1 MASISLR
8 RRDAVLLTAMLAT
21 ETGNVAMNTLFKAA
35 TSKGLNS
42 YTFLIY
48 SYLIGSLVLLP
59 SHIFS
64 YRSRSLPPLSLSI
77 LCKIGVLGLLGST
90 YLITGFIGIEYS
102 NPTLASAI
110 SNINPAITF
119 ILAIIFRMEK
129 ASFKE
134 KSSVAKM
141 VGTIVSL
148 VGALV
153 VVLYH
158 GPRFFTP
165 SSQSSPQL
173 CQLLP
178 PLSSSNSDWIIG
190 GCLLAVKDTLVPL
203 AFILQAHIMKI
214 YPSPFTVSFFYF
226 LIASI
231 LTSLIGIVAENNNPS
246 IWIIHFDITLVCIVV
261 GGIFNPGYY
270 AIHLWAV
277 RNKGPVYLAIFRPL
291 SILIAVIMGAIF
303 LGEFFYL
310 GSLVGGILISLGFYT
325 VMWGKAK
332 EENDN
337 VMRDPSIRPLKL
349 KVVME

>member
-8 RRDAVLLTAMLAT
+8 GRDAALLTAMLAT
-21 ETGNVAMNTLFKAA
+21 ETGNVVMNTLFKAA
-35 TSKGLNS
+35 NLKGLNS
-42 YTFLIY
+42 YTFLVY
-48 SYLIGSLVLLP
+48 SYLIGSLVLLAP
-59 SHIFS
+59 HIFS
-64 YRSRSLPPLSLSI
+64 YRLRSLPPLSFSI

-102 NPTLASAI
+102 SPTLSSAI

-129 ASFKE
+129 ASFKAR
-134 KSSVAKM
+134 SSVAKM
-141 VGTIVSL
+141 VGTLVSL

-158 GPRFFTP
+158 GPRVFP
-165 SSQSSPQL
+165 SSSPSFLQL
-173 CQLLP
+173 RQLLP
-178 PLSSSNSDWIIG
+178 SLSSSNSDWIKG
-190 GCLLAVKDTLVPL
+190 GCLLAIKDTLVPV

-214 YPSPFTVSFFYF
+214 YPAPFTVSFYYF
-226 LIASI
+226 LIASF
-231 LTSLIGIVAENNNPS
+231 LTSLIGLVAEKNNPS
-246 IWIIHFDITLVCIVV
+246 VWIIQFDIALVCIIF

-303 LGEFFYL
+303 LGDIFYL

-325 VMWGKAK
+325 VMWGKSK
-332 EENDN
+332 EETQ
-337 VMRDPSIRPLKL
+337 LL
-349 KVVME
+349 

>member
-77 LCKIGVLGLLGST
+77 LSKIGVLGLLGST

-158 GPRFFTP
+158 GPRVFTP
-165 SSQSSPQL
+165 SSPPFQEL
-173 CQLLP
+173 HQLLP

-190 GCLLAVKDTLVPL
+190 GCLLAIKDTLVPV

-214 YPSPFTVSFFYF
+214 YPSPFTVS
-226 LIASI
+226 SI
-231 LTSLIGIVAENNNPS
+231 
-246 IWIIHFDITLVCIVV
+246 F
-261 GGIFNPGYY
+261 
-270 AIHLWAV
+270 
-277 RNKGPVYLAIFRPL
+277 
-291 SILIAVIMGAIF
+291 
-303 LGEFFYL
+303 
-310 GSLVGGILISLGFYT
+310 
-325 VMWGKAK
+325 
-332 EENDN
+332 
-337 VMRDPSIRPLKL
+337 
-349 KVVME
+349 

>member
-1 MASISLR
+1 MFSIC
-8 RRDAVLLTAMLAT
+8 
-21 ETGNVAMNTLFKAA
+21 ETKN
-35 TSKGLNS
+35 
-42 YTFLIY
+42 
-48 SYLIGSLVLLP
+48 
-59 SHIFS
+59 
-64 YRSRSLPPLSLSI
+64 
-77 LCKIGVLGLLGST
+77 
-90 YLITGFIGIEYS
+90 
-102 NPTLASAI
+102 
-110 SNINPAITF
+110 
-119 ILAIIFRMEK
+119 RMEK

-158 GPRFFTP
+158 GPRVFTP
-165 SSQSSPQL
+165 SSPPFPQL
-173 CQLLP
+173 RQLLL

-190 GCLLAVKDTLVPL
+190 GCLLAIKDTLVPV

-214 YPSPFTVSFFYF
+214 YPAPFTVSFFYF

-231 LTSLIGIVAENNNPS
+231 LTSLIGIVAEKNNPS

-303 LGEFFYL
+303 LGDSFYL

-332 EENDN
+332 EGKTQFLSLSEETPLLDENIDD
-337 VMRDPSIRPLKL
+337 RI
-349 KVVME
+349 